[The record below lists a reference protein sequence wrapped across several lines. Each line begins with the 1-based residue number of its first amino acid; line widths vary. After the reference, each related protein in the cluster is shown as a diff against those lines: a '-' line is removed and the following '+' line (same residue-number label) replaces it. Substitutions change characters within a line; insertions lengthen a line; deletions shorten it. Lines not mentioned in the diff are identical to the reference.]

1 MRKEDDMPTKKI
13 FSFKENDYTLKVM
26 RDYAEVNHITESE
39 YVRVAIENFALSN
52 NEIIRR
58 IQKDIY
64 ETNKSLSES
73 CAEIFSYLA
82 TEPNK
87 SNDSIRAFVKSLRI
101 FEQKNLSSI
110 TGNET
115 QITHMISQLDSFINY
130 LNEYSK
136 KYSVGEITSL
146 EKIVESTDIG
156 SLKILKNSLSNNP
169 KEIAECGEL
178 VYPFLFV
185 DEYWEY
191 GDGKVIGQFKE
202 MSFVYRLLMDT
213 CYLTKWK
220 NNSQNRIELINA
232 MNKIKI

>member
-1 MRKEDDMPTKKI
+1 MPTKKI
-13 FSFKENDYTLKVM
+13 FSFKENDTTLKVM
-26 RDYAEVNHITESE
+26 RDYVEVNHVTESE
-39 YVRVAIENFALSN
+39 YVRAAIENFALSD

-64 ETNKSLSES
+64 EKGKNLSEC

-82 TEPNK
+82 TEPDK
-87 SNDSIRAFVKSLRI
+87 SNSSVRSFIKFLKF

-115 QITHMISQLDSFINY
+115 QITHMISQLNSFINY

-136 KYSVGEITSL
+136 KYSAGEITSL
-146 EKIVESTDIG
+146 EKVVESTDIG
-156 SLKILKNSLSNNP
+156 SLKILKNSLSDNP

-202 MSFVYRLLMDT
+202 MSFVYRLIMDA
-213 CYLTKWK
+213 CYLAKWE
-220 NNSQNRIELINA
+220 NTPQNRIELINA

>member
-1 MRKEDDMPTKKI
+1 MQQKKLFYFKDSVPTLGIVKDL
-13 FSFKENDYTLKVM
+13 ST
-26 RDYAEVNHITESE
+26 VNRTSESAI
-39 YVRVAIENFALSN
+39 VQAAIEDYGFSSN
-52 NEIIRR
+52 AVIRNL
-58 IQKDIY
+58 QKDIY
-64 ETNKSLSES
+64 EKDKNLSEC

-82 TEPNK
+82 TEPDK
-87 SNDSIRAFVKSLRI
+87 SNSSVRAFIKFLKF
-101 FEQKNLSSI
+101 FEQKNPSSI

-115 QITHMISQLDSFINY
+115 PIVHMLSQLDSFISY
-130 LNEYSK
+130 LESYYK
-136 KYSVGEITSL
+136 MIERGEFTTF
-146 EKIVESTDIG
+146 EKMVDLTDVG

-213 CYLTKWK
+213 CYLAKWE
-220 NNSQNRIELINA
+220 NTPQNRIELINA